1 MIECI
6 VNMLVKKYNIQR
18 DVAFLFYMD
27 VMEHHR
33 LDHLITSINK
43 FDCFEALRTYLIGGK
58 LNEL

>member
-18 DVAFLFYMD
+18 DVAFLFYID
-27 VMEHHR
+27 VMEHHK

-43 FDCFEALRTYLIGGK
+43 FDCFEALKTYLIGGK
-58 LNEL
+58 